1 VGSNGRRLP
10 GGVSTTNGAG
20 RARIAMACG
29 GSAGHVFP
37 ACAVADAQPEG
48 VEAVFLGG
56 VRGLEMRIL
65 RARGHRLLTTPAA
78 PLALTGMRGKIVG
91 VGSTAAGALAARRIL
106 RHEGVRLVV
115 GFGGYACAPAVL
127 AAWSLRIPIVLLEG
141 NAVAGT
147 GNRSLAPFATLALL
161 AEPSASAAF
170 RCPTRI
176 TGVPVRADILAVQAA
191 APHGSLHVL
200 VCGGSLGSAFLDEH
214 VPSMLARVA
223 ARGQRVMVRHIGDP
237 ERATEAYARA
247 NIPATV
253 LPFADD
259 MAAEYARANVA
270 IMSAGATTLAELAA
284 VGLPA
289 VLVSLASVA
298 HDHQTANARTFSAA
312 TGAVWCRE
320 ANWDEESVAAHIA
333 ALAAQPAVWAEA
345 AAGMRR
351 KARAEA
357 TAAVV
362 QACLEL
368 LDRRADADVVS
379 RR

>member
-1 VGSNGRRLP
+1 VESNGRSLP
-10 GGVSTTNGAG
+10 SRVSTMTGAE

-29 GSAGHVFP
+29 GTAGHVFP
-37 ACAVADAQPEG
+37 ACAVADAQPDR

-56 VRGLEMRIL
+56 VRGLESRIM

-78 PLALTGMRGKIVG
+78 PLALTGVRGKIVG

-106 RHEGVRLVV
+106 RREAVRLVV
-115 GFGGYACAPAVL
+115 GFGGYASAPAVL

-161 AEPSASAAF
+161 AEPTATAAF

-176 TGVPVRADILAVQAA
+176 TGVPVRADILAAKA
-191 APHGSLHVL
+191 APPEGPLHVL
-200 VCGGSLGSAFLDEH
+200 VCGGSLGSAFLDDR

-223 ARGQRVMVRHIGDP
+223 ARGQAVMVRHIGEP
-237 ERATEAYARA
+237 ARAAASYARA
-247 NIPATV
+247 KIPATV
-253 LPFADD
+253 LPFVDD
-259 MAAEYARANVA
+259 MAAEYAGANVA

-298 HDHQTANARTFSAA
+298 RDHQTANARAFSAA
-312 TGAVWCRE
+312 TGAVWRRE
-320 ANWDEESVAAHIA
+320 ADWDDESLAAHVA
-333 ALAAQPAVWAEA
+333 ALAAQPAAWAAA

-351 KARAEA
+351 KARADA
-357 TAAVV
+357 AAAVV

-368 LDRRADADVVS
+368 LGPASSWATF
-379 RR
+379 